1 LIPDTDSGFFRAVDT
16 RHGIR
21 RSPEF
26 SEKKRS
32 PIWAYLTAWHL
43 ISLMGRVLIYN
54 KCIHFIMSSTSV
66 YSIRIDTRV
75 RKMIE
80 EMPDQNWQDEIRRL
94 IEQSVK
100 KKRKD
105 YFLSRARENQ
115 HTLITG
121 MPAAQ
126 AIREDRDAR

>member
-1 LIPDTDSGFFRAVDT
+1 
-16 RHGIR
+16 
-21 RSPEF
+21 
-26 SEKKRS
+26 
-32 PIWAYLTAWHL
+32 
-43 ISLMGRVLIYN
+43 
-54 KCIHFIMSSTSV
+54 MSSTSV

-80 EMPDQNWQDEIRRL
+80 EMPDRNWQEEIRTL

-100 KKRKD
+100 KRRKE
-105 YFLSRARENQ
+105 YLLSRARENL
-115 HTLITG
+115 HIPMTG